1 MKWPAALLAVVH
13 LLVGSQRA
21 RPACGRRPRGVP
33 SLVTVLRMLL
43 SQSRPEDLVRCAAV
57 FGELAADVA
66 RAQSSARES
75 SHVV

>member
-1 MKWPAALLAVVH
+1 MPDLPVDD
-13 LLVGSQRA
+13 A
-21 RPACGRRPRGVP
+21 RVGVP
-33 SLVTVLRMLL
+33 PLVTVLRMLL

-75 SHVV
+75 SHVVWHEIGRAHV